1 MYGQVLGVSTA
12 GAGAL
17 VLPNTG
23 GNSLL
28 MTAAY
33 TSIVVGCAIV
43 LTSVVRFVAKRA
55 YNS

>member
-23 GNSLL
+23 GNSILAI
-28 MTAAY
+28 AAY
-33 TSIVVGCAIV
+33 ASIVVGVAI
-43 LTSVVRFVAKRA
+43 LATSVLRMVAKRA
-55 YNS
+55 YKA